1 MGTPAFAVP
10 FLHKIYL
17 SKHRIIGI
25 VTQPDKSQGR
35 GRRIIL
41 SPVKQFA
48 LEKQIDKIWQPV
60 VLKDENFIHDLRNL
74 KADIFVVVAFRILPE
89 AVFSLPPLGTI
100 NVHPSLLPRYRGAAP
115 INWTII
121 NGERE
126 TGISIIK
133 ITSKVDAGGIL
144 LQKKIPVYEDE
155 TAGHLHDRLAEL
167 GSELLVKILDQI
179 QRDNI
184 KILPQKDDLATP
196 APKLQKQDCHV
207 LFNRP
212 AEVVK
217 NHIHGLSPFPT
228 AFVYM
233 KSRRIN
239 VYRARVVSP
248 DEKELIPGTVIKSDK
263 KELWIACSP
272 GILSLL
278 EVQKEGKKRLAIS
291 EFLRGFSIMPGDIF
305 Q

>member
-1 MGTPAFAVP
+1 MGTPDFAVP
-10 FLHKIYL
+10 FLQKIY
-17 SKHRIIGI
+17 SSHHQIIGI
-25 VTQPDKSQGR
+25 VTQPDKPQGR
-35 GRRIIL
+35 GRRFIP
-41 SPVKQFA
+41 SPVKKFA
-48 LEKQIDKIWQPV
+48 LEKHIDKIWQPLI
-60 VLKDENFIHDLRNL
+60 LKDENFIRDLRKLN
-74 KADIFVVVAFRILPE
+74 ADIFIVVAFRILPE
-89 AVFSLPPLGTI
+89 AVFLLPPLGTI
-100 NVHPSLLPRYRGAAP
+100 NVHPSVLPRYRGAAP
-115 INWTII
+115 INWAII

-167 GSELLVKILDQI
+167 GSELLVTVLDQI
-179 QRDNI
+179 QRD
-184 KILPQKDDLATP
+184 KIIISPQNDDLATP
-196 APKLQKQDCHV
+196 APKLQKQDCHIW
-207 LFNRP
+207 FNHP

-228 AFVYM
+228 AFTYL
-233 KSRRIN
+233 KGERIN
-239 VYRARVVSP
+239 VYRARVVSHN
-248 DEKELIPGTVIKSDK
+248 EKGLNPGTVIKSDK

-278 EVQKEGKKRLAIS
+278 EVQKEGKKRMEIS
-291 EFLRGFSIMPGDIF
+291 EFLRGFSIMPGDLF